1 MNGKET
7 KNIPANLLPYISKQH
22 YHRYTPIE
30 HAVWRFVMK
39 QNHYF
44 LKGIAHPAYV
54 NGLRDSGIK
63 TESIPKVEDMN
74 TSLSKVGWGAVT
86 IDGLIPGS
94 AFYGFLANRLL
105 PIATEIRN
113 VQNIAYTPAPDML
126 HEAAGHAPI
135 LLDESYREFVRKIG
149 EMGAKALSSKEK
161 AQVFMAVRHLTIV
174 AEDPNSTPEQVKE
187 AEMQVAEARSKLK
200 GLSEADKV
208 SRLFWWTVEYGL
220 IGELDHPI
228 IYGAGL
234 LSSVGESQSCLKDD
248 VRKIPFSV
256 EACISTPY
264 DVTKPQPQ
272 LFVCKSFDDLVTAID
287 DFASTMAFRKGG
299 TESLVQALQTEN
311 TATICFSSGLQVTGT
326 LADVLIN
333 EKKEAVY
340 LKTKGPTALAC
351 KNQQLDGHGKETH
364 RKGFGTPIG
373 RLKGNVVLEQCSK
386 VELKDLGIEVDKKAQ
401 LTFESGV
408 LVEGTVKEVLFSDSK
423 PVIISFKDCQV
434 TYKDQ
439 VLFEPAWGTFDMAVG
454 ASIDS
459 VFAGAADPDA
469 YFEWTELEETKEDA
483 EQPKWNE
490 LESLYEEI
498 RSIREGSVWNDQ
510 SAFHV
515 DDVLAILDDRYP
527 KEWLLRLEILE
538 LYKMHDEGH
547 QNVNAI
553 MGGLQNT
560 DWDSS
565 VKQMIN
571 RGLTLINSFEK

>member
-1 MNGKET
+1 MTANGT
-7 KNIPANLLPYISKQH
+7 KKIPANLQPYISKQY

-44 LKGIAHPAYV
+44 LKEIAHPAYV

-63 TESIPKVEDMN
+63 TETIPKVDDMN

-135 LLDESYREFVRKIG
+135 LLDEAYREFVRKIG

-187 AEMQVAEARSKLK
+187 AELKVTEARSKLQ
-200 GLSEADKV
+200 GLTEADKV

-220 IGELDHPI
+220 IGELDNPK

-256 EACISTPY
+256 EACINTPY

-272 LFVCKSFDDLVTAID
+272 LFVCKNFDDLVAAID

-299 TESLVQALQTEN
+299 TESLVQALQTDN

-326 LADVLIN
+326 LADIIIN
-333 EKKEAVY
+333 DKREAVY
-340 LKTKGPTALAC
+340 FKTKGPTALANN
-351 KNQQLDGHGKETH
+351 NQQLGGHGKETH

-373 RLKGNVVLEQCSK
+373 RLEGNIVLEHCT
-386 VELKDLGIEVDKKAQ
+386 VEQLKDLGISQNHKVQ
-401 LTFESGV
+401 LKFESGV
-408 LVEGTVKEVLFSDSK
+408 LVEGTVKDILLSDSK
-423 PVIISFKDCQV
+423 PIIISFNYCQV

-469 YFEWTELEETKEDA
+469 YFEWTEMEDSEERSELP
-483 EQPKWNE
+483 QWNE
-490 LESLYEEI
+490 LENLYEEI
-498 RSIREGSVWNDQ
+498 RNIREGSVWNDQ

-515 DDVLAILDDRYP
+515 GEVLAILDDRYP

-538 LYKMHDEGH
+538 LYKMHDDGH
-547 QNVNAI
+547 RNVNAI
-553 MGGLQNT
+553 TSKLQNS

-571 RGLTLINSFEK
+571 RGLTLLNSVEK